1 MLKIFSFTLLII
13 SFVLFSCAKSD
24 DDSSSNISSNY
35 PESTSG
41 ATASGTITIG
51 SDTISGTYAS
61 VCGTSSDSSAPSD
74 STYLGF
80 VVVVTSSTSYT
91 RELNYYTDS
100 ACTAATLSLGWYWNN
115 DNVSIGDASGSD
127 YKMTYTQDNITFMA
141 KTTAGETHIEN
152 SWSSISLDVEVGTA
166 KVLNSGIQMYNL
178 IRVSGGKLYIGNESS
193 SAYPSAGGEMQYVKQ

>member
-13 SFVLFSCAKSD
+13 SFVLISCTSD
-24 DDSSSNISSNY
+24 EESSSGYSPSY
-35 PESTSG
+35 ATSTSG

-100 ACTAATLSLGWYWNN
+100 ACTSLSLGWWYVN
-115 DNVSIGDASGSD
+115 DNGSIGDVSGSD
-127 YKMTYTQDNITFMA
+127 YKIAYTQINQTLLA
-141 KTTAGETHIEN
+141 STTTAETFIEDALSN
-152 SWSSISLDVEVGTA
+152 IALDVTVGTN
-166 KVLNSGIQMYNL
+166 KVISTNFPMYNL
-178 IRVSGGKLYIGNESS
+178 VRVSGGILYMGTESTS
-193 SAYPSAGGEMQYVKQ
+193 SYPSTGGEAQFIKQ